1 MLSRRVCVCVCVW
14 WRQKEDNSL
23 TGSWKVATCASC
35 RPRNQL
41 NFFAPFSSLVRSV
54 FVPLSV
60 NGYLWWFFLNE
71 LFPFLDPGPQPTRSP
86 TPTRF
91 HLSFLTAEIKKQ
103 NSAIRTVHSFN
114 CFKFGS
120 FFSPCFPALSELP
133 GHTIRRKMW
142 TRYSERK
149 KMRSQINW
157 PFM

>member
-1 MLSRRVCVCVCVW
+1 MCVCVCVMTTKG
-14 WRQKEDNSL
+14 RQFVD
-23 TGSWKVATCASC
+23 
-35 RPRNQL
+35 RQL
-41 NFFAPFSSLVRSV
+41 KSGHLRFLPAPEPIEIFCTFSSLVRSV

-86 TPTRF
+86 TPTCF
-91 HLSFLTAEIKKQ
+91 HLRFLTAEIKKQ

-120 FFSPCFPALSELP
+120 FLSPCFPALSESP

-149 KMRSQINW
+149 KMLSQINW